1 MPHVCVRW
9 LIKST
14 GGTAEARN
22 LFEASGTKEMK
33 LLRSTRRNE
42 EFTQEAQLL
51 PVPSL
56 YTFFFFLTPPSLY
69 TDDKKT
75 WTPDKTQVFAGTEA
89 PAVAFWIIAFM
100 IFHFSQTKLKKIF
113 RTRASFYI
121 KTNRNYTGLKKYR
134 NVF

>member
-51 PVPSL
+51 PV
-56 YTFFFFLTPPSLY
+56 PSLY